1 MANVHACAV
10 VDISAKAIVIQCKFL
25 VKQILQVFIYS
36 GTVSVNHVFFPIKKS
51 VLCKKYD
58 VISSP
63 FVNQTIPVHPGP
75 FQK

>member
-10 VDISAKAIVIQCKFL
+10 VDISAKAIVIQCEFL

-36 GTVSVNHVFFPIKKS
+36 ETVSVSQVFFPIKN

-58 VISSP
+58 KSITFS
-63 FVNQTIPVHPGP
+63 VNQTIPVHPDP